1 MEPET
6 TQNGDLIQR
15 VEEALDT
22 IRPMLQ
28 MDGGDVELIAVESG
42 VVRLRLV
49 GACDDCPMSAL
60 TLRAGIERT
69 LKQAVPEVESVEAE

>member
-1 MEPET
+1 MESDT
-6 TQNGDLIQR
+6 TQSGDLLQR

-28 MDGGDVELIAVESG
+28 MDGGDVELVGIDQG

-49 GACDDCPMSAL
+49 GACGGCPMSAL
-60 TLRAGIERT
+60 TLKTGIERT
-69 LKQAVPEVESVEAE
+69 LKQAIPEVDSVEAE